1 MNVFIIKTLP
11 LLHYFC
17 KFAVKT
23 KNCMQILYTLY
34 FIPSIIAMVWTISFA
49 LRKRETRQTVFMYGE
64 ALSILYF
71 VSYALYIHPNVDYSL
86 MVRLDAI
93 NIPLALLCQA
103 FIVMYM
109 HMHYSKA
116 RTIEP
121 WYVILFAPALI
132 LGSIA
137 STLYYLI
144 GFDRAAE
151 LTRIYDATGAFPQA
165 EEMIAKTYNAYH
177 ITSEYLFN
185 IMSMIFGLIIVTL
198 CINTMKK
205 EGYKL
210 GDVFRFFFKKNETT
224 PARIISVLLIANIL
238 LLLPIAV
245 LGRIF
250 MMDNVAFSL
259 TTTCMLSLVIY
270 FTGYV
275 ESYSAVSRSMT
286 LHSLANLTLT
296 NNTSGEKIEDE
307 KDNETEEPSRPMD
320 STFMAM
326 TYEKFKRM
334 MEEDCIYRDE
344 NLTLIT
350 LSEFMGVGRTTIS
363 QMVKHYYG
371 MSFRDVLNKY
381 RINAAMQYMHANP
394 KATQDVVAMKCGYKN
409 GNYLN
414 SKFREIVGETPLMW
428 LAKQATPNELNEE
441 QEA

>member
-1 MNVFIIKTLP
+1 
-11 LLHYFC
+11 
-17 KFAVKT
+17 
-23 KNCMQILYTLY
+23 MQILYTLY
-34 FIPSIIAMVWTISFA
+34 FIPSIIAMMWTISFA
-49 LRKRETRQTVFMYGE
+49 LRKRVTRQTVFMCGE
-64 ALSILYF
+64 ASSILYF

-86 MVRLDAI
+86 MVRLDAV
-93 NIPLALLCQA
+93 NIPLALICQA

-116 RTIEP
+116 RNIEP
-121 WYVILFAPALI
+121 WYVILFAPALV
-132 LGSIA
+132 LGSIGG
-137 STLYYLI
+137 TIYYLI

-151 LTRIYDATGAFPQA
+151 LTRIYDATGVFPQA
-165 EEMIAKTYNAYH
+165 EEMIMKTYNAYH
-177 ITSEYLFN
+177 VTSEYLFT
-185 IMSMIFGLIIVTL
+185 IMSVIFGLVIITL
-198 CINTMKK
+198 SINTLKN
-205 EGYKL
+205 EGYKP
-210 GDVFRFFFKKNETT
+210 GDVYRFFFRKNATT

-238 LLLPIAV
+238 LLLPLAI
-245 LGRIF
+245 LGRAF

-275 ESYSAVSRSMT
+275 ESYSMVSHSVT
-286 LHSLANLTLT
+286 LHSLANLNLIG
-296 NNTSGEKIEDE
+296 NTSEKNEEE
-307 KDNETEEPSRPMD
+307 KDNGTEESSRPMD

-334 MEEDCIYRDE
+334 MEEDCMYRDE

-371 MSFRDVLNKY
+371 MSFRDVLNNY
-381 RINAAMQYMHANP
+381 RIKAAMQYMYANP

-428 LAKQATPNELNEE
+428 LAKQATPNEVDEVDE
-441 QEA
+441 G

>member
-1 MNVFIIKTLP
+1 MRFFINLQQEKNHKDIK
-11 LLHYFC
+11 LH
-17 KFAVKT
+17 
-23 KNCMQILYTLY
+23 MQILYTLY
-34 FIPSIIAMVWTISFA
+34 FIPSIIAMMWTISFA
-49 LRKRETRQTVFMYGE
+49 LRKRETRQTVFMLGE

-116 RTIEP
+116 KKIEP
-121 WYVILFAPALI
+121 WYVFLSAPALI
-132 LGSIA
+132 LGSI
-137 STLYYLI
+137 SGTLYYLI

-151 LTRIYDATGAFPQA
+151 LTRIFDATGSFPQA
-165 EEMIAKTYNAYH
+165 EEMIMKTYNAYH

-185 IMSMIFGLIIVTL
+185 IMSITFGLIVITL
-198 CINTMKK
+198 CINTLKK
-205 EGYKL
+205 EGYKP
-210 GDVFRFFFKKNETT
+210 GDVYRFFFQKKDTT
-224 PARIISVLLIANIL
+224 PPRIISVLLIANIL
-238 LLLPIAV
+238 LMLPLAI
-245 LGRIF
+245 LGRTF
-250 MMDNVAFSL
+250 MMNNAAFSL
-259 TTTCMLSLVIY
+259 TTTSILSLVIY

-275 ESYSAVSRSMT
+275 ESYSVVSRSMT
-286 LHSLANLTLT
+286 LHSLANINLSS
-296 NNTSGEKIEDE
+296 NTPEE
-307 KDNETEEPSRPMD
+307 ETEEEKKGGAEESSHPTD

-326 TYEKFKRM
+326 TYEKFKHL

-381 RINAAMQYMHANP
+381 RINAAMQYMHTNP
-394 KATQDVVAMKCGYKN
+394 KATQDVVAMECGYKN

-414 SKFREIVGETPLMW
+414 SKFKEIVGETPLMW
-428 LAKQATPNELNEE
+428 LANQAPNNEQNKGE
-441 QEA
+441 QGENNA